1 MASVYDY
8 TFHQNTRIGDDSCDL
23 SQENVQNAHA
33 ATYMLDNFRPACPMK
48 NAIDFATSQPAINF
62 KGSHQVGIN
71 GCNIDN
77 NSKLGIT
84 PITKPKCRISL
95 QSRPFLTVPYL
106 GKGPGDCEIET
117 KMLHSNQDNHKK
129 SVQCSSEKSYIP
141 YFHYPLLEPIKQ
153 KITNPKHLVEEDA
166 SSGWIRGGIS
176 TRDLTRQK
184 NFAEQHNKYQYS

>member
-1 MASVYDY
+1 MPALPLITAISNDYDY
-8 TFHQNTRIGDDSCDL
+8 EQVFKKQLELEEYLNLNIKENSNLLMGGIQTHPKTRL
-23 SQENVQNAHA
+23 
-33 ATYMLDNFRPACPMK
+33 
-48 NAIDFATSQPAINF
+48 
-62 KGSHQVGIN
+62 
-71 GCNIDN
+71 
-77 NSKLGIT
+77 
-84 PITKPKCRISL
+84 SL
-95 QSRPFLTVPYL
+95 QTRPYVTVPYL
-106 GKGPGDCEIET
+106 GKGPGNCELET

-141 YFHYPLLEPIKQ
+141 YLHYPLLEPIKQ